1 MKLKRGISMPL
12 IETDTLY
19 SFLNA
24 NDINHKF
31 AETIILRV
39 NNGELNVKFSS
50 VLLIELQLIYKSK
63 GIEYEF
69 ELDLVELQ
77 RIKNIEWALLDA
89 ISSLTAIHLRKK
101 YNLSFFDSLHVGI
114 AITLDKQII
123 SQDKE
128 YDKIIGLQ
136 RIPLTSFS

>member
-1 MKLKRGISMPL
+1 MPL
-12 IETDTLY
+12 IETDLLY

-24 NDINHKF
+24 NDINHTF
-31 AETIILRV
+31 ANNIILKV
-39 NNGELNVKFSS
+39 NSGDLAVKFSS
-50 VLLIELQLIYKSK
+50 VSLIELQLIYKSK
-63 GIEYEF
+63 KIEYEF

-77 RIKNIEWALLDA
+77 RIKNIEWALLDT

-114 AITLDKQII
+114 AINLDKQII

-128 YDKIIGLQ
+128 YDKIAGLK
-136 RIPLTSFS
+136 RIPLNLFS